1 MRRVVMVM
9 LAVAGLLGGSAVVAD
24 AGTTKSVS
32 YTLTGSSEWS
42 ALYFPSSF
50 TAEGQLSDGAAKAG
64 SYTGTLLAGTYTGAC
79 FNGPYGP
86 QCAPVT
92 GTITFALRGGS
103 ITAEVEPGGLVTE
116 AFTGSSQEVYIFDLS
131 LRVTSGTHAYARAEG
146 TLSLHY
152 VTTRDNQAIDP
163 VTLAPCYTI
172 DLASCPIGDVG
183 TLTGTISR

>member
-1 MRRVVMVM
+1 V
-9 LAVAGLLGGSAVVAD
+9 LAVVSLLGLSAVVAD

-32 YTLTGSSEWS
+32 YTLTGSSQWS

-50 TAEGQLSDGAAKAG
+50 TAAGQLRDGAAKAG
-64 SYTGTLLAGTYTGAC
+64 SYSGTLLAGTYTGAC

-86 QCAPVT
+86 QCAPAT
-92 GTITFALRGGS
+92 GTITLALRGGTV
-103 ITAEVEPGGLVTE
+103 TATVDPGGLVTE
-116 AFTGSSQEVYIFDLS
+116 AFTGSSQEVYIFDLTLS
-131 LRVTSGTHAYARAEG
+131 VTSGTHAYAGAQG

-152 VTTRDNQAIDP
+152 QTTRDNHATDP

-172 DLASCPIGDVG
+172 DIATCPIGDAG